1 MASTQFSS
9 IRAAPVQSVQEL
21 IKEPIPAVP
30 QPFILD
36 DPQPPILSAST
47 PLPQLPTID
56 MKHLIMSETAGSELR
71 SCTQLA
77 RNGLVNHGVSSSFME
92 KLKSE
97 IGEFYKLPLEERMK
111 YKMRPGD
118 VEGYG
123 LSPIR
128 SEDQKLD
135 WGDRDSLE
143 CYLAELQ
150 KLVMMLLGFMAKALK
165 LEKGE
170 MEELF
175 DDGMQ
180 SVRMTYYPPCPQP
193 ELVMGLTPH
202 SDATGIT
209 ILLQINGV
217 DGLQIKKDG
226 VWIPVSFLPDA
237 LVVNVG
243 DILEILSNGVYTS
256 IEHRATVNAAK
267 ERISIAMF
275 FNPKSSAQI
284 KPAASLINPQNP
296 PLFKQVGMEKY
307 FKDFF
312 SRKLDGKSYLEH
324 MKIKMRKH
332 KVPEALLHA
341 YGYV

>member
-56 MKHLIMSETAGSELR
+56 MKHLIMSETAGSELEKLH
-71 SCTQLA
+71 STCKEWGFFQ
-77 RNGLVNHGVSSSFME
+77 LVNHGVSSSLME

-118 VEGYG
+118 VEGTG
-123 LSPIR
+123 FLQSG
-128 SEDQKLD
+128 QKIK
-135 WGDRDSLE
+135 SLTGVIGSL
-143 CYLAELQ
+143 CELQ
-150 KLVMMLLGFMAKALK
+150 KLAMMLLGFMAKALK

-193 ELVMGLTPH
+193 ELLWGLRLTLMLPA
-202 SDATGIT
+202 S
-209 ILLQINGV
+209 
-217 DGLQIKKDG
+217 
-226 VWIPVSFLPDA
+226 PSFSKLM
-237 LVVNVG
+237 
-243 DILEILSNGVYTS
+243 EWMILSNGVYTS

-324 MKIKMRKH
+324 MKIKNE
-332 KVPEALLHA
+332 EA
-341 YGYV
+341 

>member
-56 MKHLIMSETAGSELR
+56 MKHLIMSETAGSELEKLH
-71 SCTQLA
+71 STCKEWGFFQA
-77 RNGLVNHGVSSSFME
+77 NEEDDLVNHGVSSSFME

-135 WGDRDSLE
+135 WGDRFYMTTNPIHTRKPYLLPELPPSLRDSLE

-175 DDGMQ
+175 EDGMQ
-180 SVRMTYYPPCPQP
+180 S
-193 ELVMGLTPH
+193 
-202 SDATGIT
+202 
-209 ILLQINGV
+209 INGV

-324 MKIKMRKH
+324 MKIKNE
-332 KVPEALLHA
+332 EA
-341 YGYV
+341 

>member
-56 MKHLIMSETAGSELR
+56 MKHLIMSETAGSELEKLH
-71 SCTQLA
+71 STCKEWGFFQA
-77 RNGLVNHGVSSSFME
+77 NEEDDLVNHGVSSSFME

-135 WGDRDSLE
+135 WGDRFYMTTNPIHTRKPYLLPELPPSLRNW
-143 CYLAELQ
+143 
-150 KLVMMLLGFMAKALK
+150 MMLLGFMAKALK

-175 DDGMQ
+175 EDGMQ

-193 ELVMGLTPH
+193 EL
-202 SDATGIT
+202 
-209 ILLQINGV
+209 
-217 DGLQIKKDG
+217 DG

-324 MKIKMRKH
+324 MKIKNE
-332 KVPEALLHA
+332 EA
-341 YGYV
+341 